1 MPQANIYTATNRRS
15 DAIYDAAGNQGT
27 MGGTTLGYDA
37 ENRVVSVTN
46 LPAYGGGSETY
57 VYDGDGRRVQKAIVN
72 GPTTTYAYDI
82 FGKLIAEYSS
92 NPGGTTPPCGTC
104 YISTDHLGSTRLV
117 TGDNA
122 AIIARH
128 DYLPF
133 GEEIPAGQARR
144 NSEWGANDKVNQK
157 FTGKE
162 RDLETGLDYFGA
174 RYMSSAQG
182 RFTSPDPTFLN
193 ILKVTNPQRWN
204 LYGYATNNPLKYID
218 PDGQEAIAVSY
229 PGYQVG
235 VHGKFTL
242 PLGHA
247 GVVIVR
253 KDGSTH
259 YFEYGRY
266 NGPVGEVRNAGQN
279 NTPTPPVE
287 ERCLRQNN
295 AGLNET
301 ALVCAISG

>member
-1 MPQANIYTATNRRS
+1 MPQANIYTAANRRS

-92 NPGGTTPPCGTC
+92 NRGGTTPPCGTC
-104 YISTDHLGSTRLV
+104 YTSTDHLGSTRLV

-122 AIIARH
+122 SIIARH

-144 NSEWGANDKVNQK
+144 NSEWSATDNVNQK

-162 RDLETGLDYFGA
+162 RDGETGWIIL
-174 RYMSSAQG
+174 G
-182 RFTSPDPTFLN
+182 RN
-193 ILKVTNPQRWN
+193 ICR
-204 LYGYATNNPLKYID
+204 
-218 PDGQEAIAVSY
+218 VSKGGCK
-229 PGYQVG
+229 P
-235 VHGKFTL
+235 
-242 PLGHA
+242 
-247 GVVIVR
+247 R
-253 KDGSTH
+253 GSTFVVPQLRVPATLTNGLIGTNWGPTCFASGALH
-259 YFEYGRY
+259 YSPFSSFVV
-266 NGPVGEVRNAGQN
+266 P
-279 NTPTPPVE
+279 
-287 ERCLRQNN
+287 
-295 AGLNET
+295 
-301 ALVCAISG
+301 ALARP